1 MKLSRKALKIKKN
14 IIEEY
19 YIDDAGGLNILQA
32 GLEAYDRLQEARKR
46 IQEEGMALPDR
57 FGVLKPHPLLAAERD
72 ARSQW
77 LHALKM
83 LNLDIEPLKD
93 RAGRPSGT

>member
-1 MKLSRKALKIKKN
+1 MKLSRKALKIKSKL
-14 IIEEY
+14 IEEY
-19 YIDDAGGLNILQA
+19 ELDDSGGLAILQA
-32 GLEAYDRLQEARKR
+32 GLEAFDRAAKAMQTINK
-46 IQEEGMALPDR
+46 EGMTLPDR
-57 FGVLKPHPLLAAERD
+57 FGALKAHPLLNTERD